1 MVEQKKRPTGIRI
14 ENCDDVTLSNNTGIG
29 DMDFIVVK
37 NSKDIKGSGNQ
48 HIISSQERASPNK
61 RWFEN
66 PHGIVFLSVV
76 GAVLSGGLLY
86 YFGWH

>member
-1 MVEQKKRPTGIRI
+1 MSEQKKRPTGIHI
-14 ENCDDVTLSNNTGIG
+14 ENCEDVTLSNNTGIG

-61 RWFEN
+61 RWFEK
-66 PHGIVFLSVV
+66 PHGTVFLSVV